1 MQLTPQENTALARA
15 LFLASNISAIRDPA
29 AGLHPDT
36 LKEINSYQSIKLI
49 DLEL

>member
-29 AGLHPDT
+29 AGLQPDT
-36 LKEINSYQSIKLI
+36 LKSILIKQSN
-49 DLEL
+49 